1 MASKDELNSIL
12 DAPIFLAPNTF
23 LHFYGGGKLRAEF
36 MGEPDPKDDYR
47 SEEWMFSTNRAST
60 PGRDNPPDKGFSRI
74 QLPSGEIVLLKH
86 LLEAFP
92 VQTLGERHV
101 EKFGTNLG
109 VLLKIFDVGDNSHI
123 PIHWHP
129 APAFAQEHLNSPF
142 GKTEAWIVIGT
153 RPGAKAWIGCKE
165 STSIAEFGELMH
177 AQDIEALRGLMH
189 LIEPTFGDVIY
200 VPPGVI
206 HSLGSGLCVLEPQ
219 EPTDWSIL
227 AEWEGFPYG
236 SEDGTL
242 GLGWDLALEAADFS
256 KLEVDE
262 LNGYIKR
269 TPQKIR
275 EENGS
280 REERLLPEEATPYFQ
295 ASRLIVD
302 SNLNM
307 ASDRGFHCLVVLQGQ
322 GKLIGAFGEVPI
334 ERGKSI
340 FIPAGLSAYEIVNAD
355 DAPMEVVCCYPPAV
369 T

>member
-1 MASKDELNSIL
+1 MASKSELQSIL
-12 DAPIFLAPNTF
+12 DAPIALAPNTF

-47 SEEWMFSTNRAST
+47 SEEWMFSTNRAIT

-74 QLPSGEIVLLKH
+74 QLPSGEMALLKD

-92 VQTLGERHV
+92 NETLGKSHV
-101 EKFGTNLG
+101 RKFGTNLG
-109 VLLKIFDVGDNSHI
+109 VLLKIFDVGDDSHI

-129 APAFAQEHLNSPF
+129 SPEFARQHLDSPF

-165 STSIAEFGELMH
+165 SISIEQFSELMH
-177 AQDIEALRGLMH
+177 AQDIQSLRSLMH
-189 LIEPTFGDVIY
+189 LLEPKVGDVIY
-200 VPPGVI
+200 VPPGMI

-227 AEWEGFPYG
+227 AEWEGFPYE

-242 GLGWDLALEAADFS
+242 GLGWDLALQAADFS
-256 KLEVDE
+256 KLELDE

-269 TPQKIR
+269 TPVKIR
-275 EENGS
+275 EEGDS
-280 REERLLPEEATPYFQ
+280 REERLLPDQATPYFQ

-302 SNLNM
+302 SKLEM
-307 ASDRGFHCLVVLQGQ
+307 PVGRGFHCLVTLRGKGQ
-322 GKLIGAFGEVPI
+322 LRGLFDDVPI
-334 ERGKSI
+334 ERGKSV
-340 FIPAGLSAYEIVNAD
+340 FIPASLSSYDIVNEG
-355 DAPMEVVCCYPPAV
+355 DAPMELVCCIPPV
-369 T
+369 VP